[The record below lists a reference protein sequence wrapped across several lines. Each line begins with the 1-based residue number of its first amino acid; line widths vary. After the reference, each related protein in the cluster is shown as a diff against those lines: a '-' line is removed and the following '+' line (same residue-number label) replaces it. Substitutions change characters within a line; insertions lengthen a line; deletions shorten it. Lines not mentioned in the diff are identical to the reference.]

1 MVVPRGTAAPVLLKW
16 FVSRDVPTGASS
28 SNGTII
34 PIPIPL
40 FPFLVYLHLRKFIRS
55 MDRAKSGVLVKAS
68 RPILLPDKM
77 ERISSARNA
86 LFRFVPVLHF
96 LIIESMGTCHI

>member
-1 MVVPRGTAAPVLLKW
+1 MVQLQNLLFFITSMVMPRGTVAPVLLKW
-16 FVSRDVPTGASS
+16 FASRDVPHGASS

-40 FPFLVYLHLRKFIRS
+40 FPSLVYLNLRKFIRS
-55 MDRAKSGVLVKAS
+55 MDREKSGVFVKAS

-77 ERISSARNA
+77 ERISSVCQTRMKFN
-86 LFRFVPVLHF
+86 
-96 LIIESMGTCHI
+96 